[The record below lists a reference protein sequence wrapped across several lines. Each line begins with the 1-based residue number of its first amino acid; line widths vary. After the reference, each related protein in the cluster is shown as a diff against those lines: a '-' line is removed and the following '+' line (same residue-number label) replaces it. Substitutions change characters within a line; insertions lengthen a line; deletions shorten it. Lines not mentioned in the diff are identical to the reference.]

1 MKYLN
6 YLLFLILLIPTFLL
20 RDYTPDNELRYL
32 SIADEALR
40 NNSFFTFYNHG
51 VVYADKPPLYLWLIM
66 LGKFVFGMNS
76 MLYLSLLSL
85 IPTLVILIV
94 MDKWITPEVKEKHRV
109 SFQLMLLSTVYYIGS
124 GVVLRM
130 DMMMTMFIVLALY
143 TFYKMYTGQAG
154 KYSSLAFPVYIFL
167 AIFTKGPVGI
177 LVPLFSVVVFLLVQ
191 GKIKTFGRYW
201 EIKTWGVLLV
211 GCTVWFSLVY
221 AEGGKEYLNNLLFNQ
236 TVNRAIDSFHHKRP
250 FYYYFVSIWYVL
262 APWSLLYIGVI
273 LTAIR
278 FKRINTDM
286 ERLFLTVSG
295 VTLIMLSSFSS
306 KVDIYLLPSLP
317 FFAGLTILMI
327 QKRGQGM
334 FVKWLIVIPVS
345 LITLAAPVVLILI
358 CFSKYNIPSNP
369 FIYIALS
376 ALFLTGLISL

>member
-211 GCTVWFSLVY
+211 GCTV
-221 AEGGKEYLNNLLFNQ
+221 
-236 TVNRAIDSFHHKRP
+236 
-250 FYYYFVSIWYVL
+250 
-262 APWSLLYIGVI
+262 
-273 LTAIR
+273 
-278 FKRINTDM
+278 
-286 ERLFLTVSG
+286 
-295 VTLIMLSSFSS
+295 
-306 KVDIYLLPSLP
+306 
-317 FFAGLTILMI
+317 
-327 QKRGQGM
+327 
-334 FVKWLIVIPVS
+334 
-345 LITLAAPVVLILI
+345 
-358 CFSKYNIPSNP
+358 
-369 FIYIALS
+369 
-376 ALFLTGLISL
+376 